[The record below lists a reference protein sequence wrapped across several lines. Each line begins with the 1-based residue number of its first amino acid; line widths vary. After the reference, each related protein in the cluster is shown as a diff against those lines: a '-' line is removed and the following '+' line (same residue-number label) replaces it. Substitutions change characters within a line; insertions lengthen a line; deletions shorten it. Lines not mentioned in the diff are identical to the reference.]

1 MKLSKTSWLILSV
14 GIFIVVVA
22 GLGLTRSQQIQEKS
36 QLDEELSIVEMR
48 LNKLQ
53 VQQLHQQQE
62 ELQERLDESTIQLGA
77 TKDRLNQTI
86 ESIDVTDEFYAIAES
101 CKATVESIST
111 SSIKSEK
118 LGNIA
123 CSMIQINAQ
132 VTGELPNLI
141 DFVISLNNDF
151 TTGVVKSA
159 HMSIEETTEEESL
172 ANIMMVVYSYEG
184 D

>member
-22 GLGLTRSQQIQEKS
+22 GLGLTRSQQIREKS
-36 QLDEELSIVEMR
+36 QLDEELSMVEMR

-53 VQQLHQQQE
+53 VQQLQQQQE
-62 ELQERLDESTIQLGA
+62 ELQERLDESTIRLEA
-77 TKDRLNQTI
+77 AKDRLNQTI

-101 CKATVESIST
+101 CNAIVESVST

-118 LGNIA
+118 LENIA

-159 HMSIEETTEEESL
+159 HMSIEETTEEGESS
-172 ANIMMVVYSYEG
+172 ANIMMVVYSY
-184 D
+184 